1 MSKASNRP
9 EPQLAHTDFE
19 SMTHEQLAAM
29 LDSASTAGASHLS
42 TKLAKAATTIT
53 KIGDDLMQHVKNLE
67 WQGDAG
73 DAFRDWGGQT
83 ASATL
88 RLGEYAAVAS
98 RWMGTVS
105 QAISEAK
112 AAMPDVSETTQAK
125 TDLAN
130 AHATIAAAKQPGAH
144 NDPDAQQQ
152 ARTAKADAT
161 AAQQRIEAARGE
173 AIQQMRKLAQT
184 YEYSAQQVNSVTPP
198 TFSPPAS
205 HLEPDWYGDSSRHIS
220 VGSDGSTTASRTHTT
235 RTSGGTVS
243 APSRGP
249 QGTVPH
255 AVTQT
260 VSNHGTP
267 VHTNQPIPH
276 TQPVD
281 MRIDGTDTLPRT
293 APSQTTTG
301 PHTGMPHPESPVPS
315 WQPSVLP
322 PVYTGGERMTGP
334 APGPRD
340 SSPSRLSQPT
350 PGGLATGR
358 GPTALPPGG
367 VANGRTPQ
375 LPRETGIVGGRPV
388 ATPSGRPQNGIP
400 RGTVIGSEGG
410 QGRTGMMPGGTVQG
424 SGAGSAG
431 SVRGTAGG
439 RRLAF
444 ETGGVVGNRQ
454 VQPERTGGRPFTSGG
469 SGLVRPAPVA
479 AEGTRAGA
487 AGRKGSTSHA
497 ERPTGSRKEQQR
509 GRRPDYLCEDE
520 ETWTPDNQRMLP
532 PVVD

>member
-67 WQGDAG
+67 WQGEAG

-98 RWMGTVS
+98 SWMGTVS

-198 TFSPPAS
+198 TFSPPSNNLNPKQWAYDTQHIPTGSNAS
-205 HLEPDWYGDSSRHIS
+205 APVPRAQTAGSLGGSPSSQHHNTSQVAAPRLP
-220 VGSDGSTTASRTHTT
+220 HTT
-235 RTSGGTVS
+235 EIPV
-243 APSRGP
+243 
-249 QGTVPH
+249 
-255 AVTQT
+255 
-260 VSNHGTP
+260 TP
-267 VHTNQPIPH
+267 VHTPQSKHHAP
-276 TQPVD
+276 PVD
-281 MRIDGTDTLPRT
+281 MGIDSADTLPRT
-293 APSQTTTG
+293 SHDTVSP
-301 PHTGMPHPESPVPS
+301 PVPRTNIPHRELQLPD
-315 WQPSVLP
+315 QPTAVPPTFSGGGRGLGSAPLP
-322 PVYTGGERMTGP
+322 RVSTPGRLPQMPGAVRPTGGVPHM
-334 APGPRD
+334 
-340 SSPSRLSQPT
+340 
-350 PGGLATGR
+350 
-358 GPTALPPGG
+358 
-367 VANGRTPQ
+367 
-375 LPRETGIVGGRPV
+375 PRETGIVGGRPV
-388 ATPSGRPQNGIP
+388 TNTGRPTSGLP
-400 RGTVIGSEGG
+400 RGTVIGKEST
-410 QGRTGMMPGGTVQG
+410 QARAPMGRTMTPSSPSGGSARPGGGLV
-424 SGAGSAG
+424 
-431 SVRGTAGG
+431 GG
-439 RRLAF
+439 RRLAS
-444 ETGGVVGNRQ
+444 EEGGVVGGRPG
-454 VQPERTGGRPFTSGG
+454 QPGGSSGRPFTTGG
-469 SGLVRPAPVA
+469 SGLVRPPANGEESLRRSTAGRATGSPQQP
-479 AEGTRAGA
+479 GTR
-487 AGRKGSTSHA
+487 KS
-497 ERPTGSRKEQQR
+497 QQQN
-509 GRRPDYLCEDE
+509 GQRPDYLVEDE
-520 ETWTPDNQRMLP
+520 ETWTRDNRRPLP